1 MGKEMLKLL
10 EVPKSVTDN
19 LETIDTIEKA
29 LHKVGKIELLLLHKG
44 SRKKVPPK
52 RVKYSLS
59 KKSCPIIHSNLLY
72 LTFEDGNF
80 IFQV

>member
-29 LHKVGKIELLLLHKG
+29 LHKVGYFFFIKEAEKKFLH
-44 SRKKVPPK
+44 
-52 RVKYSLS
+52 
-59 KKSCPIIHSNLLY
+59 
-72 LTFEDGNF
+72 
-80 IFQV
+80 

>member
-44 SRKKVPPK
+44 SRKKF
-52 RVKYSLS
+52 L
-59 KKSCPIIHSNLLY
+59 H
-72 LTFEDGNF
+72 
-80 IFQV
+80 